1 MKPKAPIPK
10 ISGQICWESP
20 ANIALVKYWGKYS
33 VQLPIN
39 PSLSFVLRHSVVK
52 ICMEYHID
60 PKNRFQLISF
70 SLNDHP
76 RDDFASR
83 IQGYLS
89 SLVPWFTFL
98 KHAQISIQSQSTFP
112 HSAGIA
118 SSAAAFS
125 ALALC
130 LCSIEAEINHNT
142 TDHAGFLKKASFVA
156 RLGSG
161 SACRSVY
168 DGFALW
174 GNTKLLKASSDEY
187 AVRLDEA
194 MVHNGFR
201 HLKDS
206 ILIVDSRTKK
216 VSSSDGHAL
225 MQQHPFREKRIEQA
239 NRNLETLVLS
249 MKTGDIKTFGEIIE
263 NEALGLH
270 GLMMSSNP
278 GYILMRPNT
287 IRLLE
292 LIRDFRHDTGT
303 PLFFTLDAGPNIH
316 VIYHEN
322 DTGQVVPFIRSEL
335 AKYCEDGRWI
345 DDSKGDGPKRLVC

>member
-1 MKPKAPIPK
+1 MKPKAPIPE

-20 ANIALVKYWGKYS
+20 ANIALVKYWGKHS

-39 PSLSFVLRHSVVK
+39 PSLSFVLRQSVVK
-52 ICMEYHID
+52 ICMDYKIE
-60 PKNRFQLISF
+60 PKTRLQLISF
-70 SLNDHP
+70 SLNGHP
-76 RDDFASR
+76 REDFASR

-89 SLVPWFTFL
+89 SLEPWFPFL
-98 KHAQISIQSQSTFP
+98 QHAQIRIRSQSTFP

-142 TDHAGFLKKASFVA
+142 TNGEGFLRKASFAA

-168 DGFALW
+168 DGFAIW
-174 GNTKLLKASSDEY
+174 GNTRLLKGSSDEF

-194 MVHNGFR
+194 MVHSAFHR
-201 HLKDS
+201 LKDS
-206 ILIVDSRTKK
+206 ILIVDSRSKK

-239 NRNLETLVLS
+239 NRNLEKLVLS
-249 MKTGDIKTFGEIIE
+249 LKTGDIKTFGEIIE
-263 NEALGLH
+263 NEALSLH
-270 GLMMSSNP
+270 SLMMSSNP
-278 GYILMRPNT
+278 GYILMRPDT

-292 LIRDFRHDTGT
+292 LIRDFRRETGT
-303 PLFFTLDAGPNIH
+303 HLFFTLDAGPNIH
-316 VIYHEN
+316 VIYNEN
-322 DTGQVVPFIRSEL
+322 DAGKVVPFIRSEL
-335 AKYCEDGRWI
+335 VQYCENGRWI
-345 DDSKGDGPKRLVC
+345 DDSKGDGPRMLVC